1 MHVNSAHNR
10 GPGPI
15 PPRWL
20 SCPRKSVQ
28 LIGKKF
34 LAFKTPLDEKYD
46 DQVPMQYRFPSKNID
61 WFPKNSSRF
70 DRISK
75 KSPDLFIF
83 LFLTSGRNICMRD

>member
-20 SCPRKSVQ
+20 QCPRKSVE

-34 LAFKTPLDEKYD
+34 LAFKTPLDTKYD
-46 DQVPMQYRFPSKNID
+46 DQVPMQYRFPSKMLFD
-61 WFPKNSSRF
+61 SMRGYKVRYKRFSR
-70 DRISK
+70 
-75 KSPDLFIF
+75 
-83 LFLTSGRNICMRD
+83 